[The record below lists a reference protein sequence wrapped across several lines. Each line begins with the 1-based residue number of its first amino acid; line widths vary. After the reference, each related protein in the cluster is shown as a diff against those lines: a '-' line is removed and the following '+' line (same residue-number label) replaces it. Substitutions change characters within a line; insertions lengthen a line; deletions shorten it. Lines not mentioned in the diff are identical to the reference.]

1 MNWLIF
7 DYGEVISKRTEALP
21 ALAKEI
27 GVELDE
33 FEKHYW
39 ACRDPYDRGCS
50 DLEYWASV
58 GKACGVDID
67 QSTSDALTAID
78 IEGWLHT
85 EPATRELLAA
95 LDEAGVALALLS
107 NAPSSFGR
115 VAERQEW
122 ARHFRTLVF
131 SGDLGCAKPDPEI
144 FKILLDKLEAE
155 PGDCL
160 FFDDRQ
166 YNVDGALAVGIRA
179 HRWLGVDTAHAA
191 GWTS

>member
-1 MNWLIF
+1 MNWLVF
-7 DYGEVISKRTEALP
+7 DYGEVISKRTNALP
-21 ALAKEI
+21 ALAKEL
-27 GVELDE
+27 GVGQAE
-33 FEKHYW
+33 FEAQYW
-39 ACRDPYDRGCS
+39 GLRDPYDRGCS
-50 DLEYWASV
+50 DLEYWSSL
-58 GKACGVDID
+58 GKALGIDVD
-67 QSTSDALTAID
+67 QSTSDTLTAMD

-107 NAPSSFGR
+107 NAPSSFAR
-115 VAERQEW
+115 VAERQDW

-131 SGDLGCAKPDPEI
+131 SGDLGYAKPDPEI
-144 FKILLDKLEAE
+144 FKTLLGKLEAE

-166 YNVDGALAVGIRA
+166 YNVDGAMTVGLRA

-191 GWTS
+191 GWSS